1 MESITCPC
9 CFWLVV
15 VVVVKLEK
23 YSEITHLMFIQVVN
37 TLRLILQ
44 QILDTLRRS
53 SHSSNVK
60 GCSVAMITEV
70 TNDWYV

>member
-1 MESITCPC
+1 
-9 CFWLVV
+9 
-15 VVVVKLEK
+15 
-23 YSEITHLMFIQVVN
+23 MFVQVVN

-60 GCSVAMITEV
+60 GCSVAMITKV
-70 TNDWYV
+70 TTQMTGLFKPGILYIPSQGVGLDKFILHLALNT